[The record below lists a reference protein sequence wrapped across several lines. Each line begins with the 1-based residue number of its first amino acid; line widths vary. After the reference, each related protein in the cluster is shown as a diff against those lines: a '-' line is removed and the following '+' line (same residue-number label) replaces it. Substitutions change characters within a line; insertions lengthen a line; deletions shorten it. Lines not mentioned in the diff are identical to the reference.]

1 LPAGAESSGLGTRDA
16 LHLVVSLGDFQS
28 QMTRDQD
35 AETILGATRLL
46 LRRLLPFESL
56 AFLTVDEATAEFLL
70 IDCDPGENRAAM
82 QREVDAKVDD
92 GTFAWALP
100 QRRAVMVGA
109 ARRGH
114 TLVLHPLVT
123 RSRVI
128 GMFVGLLEGA
138 RPQVTDTILGVLSVI
153 LFDTAQA
160 LENSALYRTMK
171 ATMVSKELLE
181 AAKERY
187 REVFDNANDLIY
199 THDLDGRFTSIN
211 RAAERVF
218 GYGPGEGVGRCLFD
232 VLTPEHVER
241 ARQMIECTVRDGAP
255 ASVYEL
261 TAIAQDGRRIPLEV
275 SARVIAPEGVPV
287 GVQGIARDLSDRRRL
302 EAELRQSQK
311 MEAVGR
317 LAGGIA
323 HDFNNLLMVVRG
335 YVDIMTARLD
345 AGQPLNGEVDQ
356 IRRAADSAISL
367 TRQLLAFSRR
377 QVLQPRVLDLD
388 TVVADLEP
396 MLRRLIGED
405 IDLTTALDARPGRVE
420 ADPGQLEQVIM
431 NLVVNARDA
440 MPHGG
445 RLTIR
450 TGEGAAPER
459 RILLAVS
466 DTGRGMDAET
476 QSRIFEPFFTTKEKG
491 KGTGLGLSTVYGI
504 VEQHQGAIEV
514 ESVLGL
520 GTTFRISLPG
530 ARDSARV
537 QAPEPAVA
545 GPGRGAET
553 VLLVEDEEA
562 VRKLVCDILAGYG
575 YRVLDAADGRAAL
588 ALHERHGRDIAMLL
602 TDVVMPQMSGR
613 TLAERLRAR
622 QPDLKVLYM
631 SGYTDDVIGNHGVLD
646 SQMAYLQKPFTP
658 DALAHKVREVLDA
671 PTRRLQPA

>member
-1 LPAGAESSGLGTRDA
+1 
-16 LHLVVSLGDFQS
+16 
-28 QMTRDQD
+28 
-35 AETILGATRLL
+35 
-46 LRRLLPFESL
+46 
-56 AFLTVDEATAEFLL
+56 
-70 IDCDPGENRAAM
+70 
-82 QREVDAKVDD
+82 
-92 GTFAWALP
+92 
-100 QRRAVMVGA
+100 
-109 ARRGH
+109 
-114 TLVLHPLVT
+114 
-123 RSRVI
+123 
-128 GMFVGLLEGA
+128 
-138 RPQVTDTILGVLSVI
+138 
-153 LFDTAQA
+153 
-160 LENSALYRTMK
+160 
-171 ATMVSKELLE
+171 
-181 AAKERY
+181 
-187 REVFDNANDLIY
+187 
-199 THDLDGRFTSIN
+199 
-211 RAAERVF
+211 
-218 GYGPGEGVGRCLFD
+218 
-232 VLTPEHVER
+232 
-241 ARQMIECTVRDGAP
+241 
-255 ASVYEL
+255 
-261 TAIAQDGRRIPLEV
+261 
-275 SARVIAPEGVPV
+275 
-287 GVQGIARDLSDRRRL
+287 
-302 EAELRQSQK
+302 

-405 IDLTTALDARPGRVE
+405 IELTTVLEARPGRVE

-440 MPHGG
+440 MPRGG
-445 RLTIR
+445 RLIIR
-450 TGEGAAPER
+450 TAQGPAPDR
-459 RILLAVS
+459 RILLGVT

-504 VEQHQGAIEV
+504 VEQHQGGIEV
-514 ESVLGL
+514 ESVLGR

-530 ARDSARV
+530 SRESAQV
-537 QAPEPAVA
+537 QAPAPVVA
-545 GPGRGAET
+545 GPERGAET

-575 YRVLDAADGRAAL
+575 YRVLDAADGRTAL
-588 ALHERHGRDIAMLL
+588 ALYERHGGDIAMLL

-613 TLAERLRAR
+613 TLAERLLAR

-646 SQMAYLQKPFTP
+646 SRMAYLQKPFTP

-671 PTRRLQPA
+671 PARRLQPA